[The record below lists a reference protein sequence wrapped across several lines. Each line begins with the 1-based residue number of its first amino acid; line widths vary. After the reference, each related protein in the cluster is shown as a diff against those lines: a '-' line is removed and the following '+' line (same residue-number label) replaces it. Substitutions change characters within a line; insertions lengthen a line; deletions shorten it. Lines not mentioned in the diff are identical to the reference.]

1 MVSAQDEEILELYHY
16 NEGCATKFI
25 SHVIRKNSYGKTNL
39 LRIWIT
45 FHKDDIADI

>member
-1 MVSAQDEEILELYHY
+1 MLFIINTFLC